1 MPKNQLIFTRL
12 LYPKDE
18 VVSSIWYC
26 FENKTSYQET
36 LYWCYELYMSGFEED
51 TMEILYLL
59 YFCYVSYHN
68 KILLEEL
75 DTLFLDWSME
85 TNVEEKSKFVHL
97 FLVKIYNQKYSNLC
111 YNFIQ
116 NYLQIS
122 KIEKITLYKGKKP
135 KWLEKYDESTRTFI
149 HSLSKQNV
157 KNIYHFLKI
166 KENKSLDEM
175 QKIELALNQ
184 YMIENNCQYLYS
196 ENVKNCTIIVLTNIF
211 TMLTDCHTDQTNNNT
226 KHFNYI
232 NEDINLNDFIT
243 NFNEYYP
250 SKIYKILREQ
260 RKYKTHTEKMNESEM
275 SINKI
280 NKTWQQCYYD
290 DWLYHA
296 SFSPLWE
303 KRIQEYDGL
312 IDHTNQKVDFDD
324 SEIYKNDNTRFEEFY
339 NHYNLEPDEQPGN
352 VLNLN

>member
-18 VVSSIWYC
+18 VVFSIWYC
-26 FENKTSYQET
+26 FENKTSYDET
-36 LYWCYELYMSGFEED
+36 LYWCYELYMSGFEEE
-51 TMEILYLL
+51 TMQILFTM
-59 YFCYVSYHN
+59 YFCYISFHNQGIITELN
-68 KILLEEL
+68 KIY
-75 DTLFLDWSME
+75 LDWKNE
-85 TNVEEKSKFVHL
+85 TEHKEKSKYVHV
-97 FLVKIYNQKYSNLC
+97 FLSKIYNEKYSNLV

-116 NYLQIS
+116 KY
-122 KIEKITLYKGKKP
+122 KEMTKVEKITLYKGKKP
-135 KWLEKYDESTRTFI
+135 KWLEEYDESVRTFI
-149 HSLSKQNV
+149 HSVSKQNV
-157 KNIYHFLKI
+157 KNTYHFLKI
-166 KENKSLDEM
+166 KEDKSTLELE
-175 QKIELALNQ
+175 KLELAVKQ
-184 YMIENNCQYLYS
+184 YMKNHNYEYVYS
-196 ENVKNCTIIVLTNIF
+196 ENLQSKLIIILSNLF
-211 TMLTDCHTDQTNNNT
+211 TMLTDCHTEQTKNNT
-226 KHFNYI
+226 VHFDSI
-232 NEDINLNDFIT
+232 NEDIKLDDFIT

-312 IDHTNQKVDFDD
+312 IDHTNQKVVLDD
-324 SEIYKNDNTRFEEFY
+324 SEIYQNDNTRFEEFY

-352 VLNLN
+352 VLN